1 MQYLT
6 LISCF
11 ALICPWPDL
20 ALRVAWRQIS
30 GKKNTKKYMP
40 KKMPQT
46 VKTLLVSKKIQHYN
60 GRKMDFPKIT
70 HEHQIAQ
77 NS

>member
-1 MQYLT
+1 
-6 LISCF
+6 
-11 ALICPWPDL
+11 
-20 ALRVAWRQIS
+20 
-30 GKKNTKKYMP
+30 MP